1 MHTRLK
7 LIFVLLALITASTGV
22 AQTSQ
27 TDRDKEELKMAA
39 LEALMHAPSDRA
51 LPIVIKV
58 LDGDN
63 SYELKEGALFIL
75 SQIDHPD
82 ATAKLLEFAR
92 TGNGELQLEAIR
104 MIGINGEDAAMTG
117 LLDIYSAGDE
127 DVRDAVLEAYLIA
140 DNVEGVFNIAMNTQ
154 SEHEYEEA
162 VETLAAMDAHE
173 ALSKLREAKGPS
185 NALIE
190 AYIIS
195 DNDAELRKIALD
207 DGDVGLQIEAIE
219 ALGIVGA
226 ADADTVLVE
235 IYRGTSSSD
244 IREAALDGL
253 LIGDYDDAVLT
264 LYRAS
269 DNVEEKRDLL
279 EALVIMDSDS
289 VIQVIE
295 ETLAGDQ

>member
-7 LIFVLLALITASTGV
+7 LIIVLLALITASTGV

-27 TDRDKEELKMAA
+27 TNQDKEALKMAA

-63 SYELKEGALFIL
+63 SDDLKESALFIL

-92 TGNGELQLEAIR
+92 TGDGELQFEAIR
-104 MIGINGEDAAMTG
+104 MIGINGEDEAMTG
-117 LLDIYSAGDE
+117 LRDIYSAGDE

-140 DNVEGVFNIAMNTQ
+140 DDVESVFNIAMTTE

-162 VETLAAMDAHE
+162 VETLAAMDAHD

-185 NALIE
+185 DALIE

-207 DGDVGLQIEAIE
+207 GSDIELQIEAIE

-226 ADADTVLVE
+226 NDADTVLVE
-235 IYRGTSSSD
+235 IYRSTTSED

-253 LIGDYDDAVLT
+253 LIGDYDDAVLA
-264 LYRAS
+264 LYRS
-269 DNVEEKRDLL
+269 SNNVEEKRDLL
-279 EALVIMDSDS
+279 ETLVIMDSDS
-289 VIQVIE
+289 VMQVIE
-295 ETLAGDQ
+295 EALAGDQ

>member
-7 LIFVLLALITASTGV
+7 LIVVLLALVAASTGV
-22 AQTSQ
+22 AQSSQ
-27 TDRDKEELKMAA
+27 DDAAQEELKMIA
-39 LEALMHAPSDRA
+39 LEALMHASSEQA

-58 LDGDN
+58 LDGNN
-63 SYELKEGALFIL
+63 SDSLKESALFIL

-92 TGNGELQLEAIR
+92 SGDGDLQLEAIR
-104 MIGINGEDAAMTG
+104 MIGINGEEEAMAG
-117 LLDIYSAGDE
+117 LRDIYSAGDE
-127 DVRDAVLEAYLIA
+127 DVRDAVFEAYLIA
-140 DNVEGVFNIAMNTQ
+140 DNVEGVFNIAMSTQ

-162 VETLAAMDAHE
+162 VEILAAMDAHE

-185 NALIE
+185 DALIT

-207 DGDVGLQIEAIE
+207 GSDVELQVEAIE

-226 ADADTVLVE
+226 NDADTVLVE
-235 IYRGTSSSD
+235 IYRSTTSED

-253 LIGDYDDAVLT
+253 LIGDFDDAVLA
-264 LYRAS
+264 LYRS
-269 DNVEEKRDLL
+269 SNNVEEKRDLL

-289 VIQVIE
+289 VMQVIE
-295 ETLAGDQ
+295 EALAGDQ

>member
-7 LIFVLLALITASTGV
+7 LIFVGLALITASTGV

-27 TDRDKEELKMAA
+27 ADRDREELRMAA
-39 LEALMHAPSDRA
+39 LEALMHAPSDQA

-58 LDGDN
+58 LNGDN

-92 TGNGELQLEAIR
+92 TGDGELQLEAIR

-140 DNVEGVFNIAMNTQ
+140 DNVEGVFNIAMTTE

-195 DNDAELRKIALD
+195 DNGAELRKIALD
-207 DGDVGLQIEAIE
+207 DGDVELQIEAIE

-235 IYRGTSSSD
+235 IYRGTSSKD

-253 LIGDYDDAVLT
+253 LIGDYDDAVLN
-264 LYRAS
+264 LYRS
-269 DNVEEKRDLL
+269 SNNVEEKRDLL

-289 VIQVIE
+289 VMQVIE
-295 ETLAGDQ
+295 EALAGDQ